1 MLYHVSGT
9 SGLKTLQPRVST
21 HKKAYVYAIENMV
34 TGLLFGARCDDF
46 DFIISTDDDGAP
58 AVFECYPD
66 AFKKVYQGKSCSVYE
81 VSDEGFL
88 RGMTSWEPELV
99 CENEVEVLR
108 EVFVNDIYQRLL
120 EEESK
125 GNLEI
130 IRYEHSDEYR
140 KMIYEHIF
148 DRIARFGIDLDTIA
162 DKDERF
168 LTYHKDIISV
178 IRDKCRKASSSP
190 GSKY

>member
-1 MLYHVSGT
+1 MLYHVSKT

-66 AFKKVYQGKSCSVYE
+66 AFKKIYQGKSCSIYE

-88 RGMTSWEPELV
+88 RNMTSWEPELV
-99 CENEVEVLR
+99 CENEVDVLR
-108 EVFVNDIYQRLL
+108 EVFVDDMYQKLL

-140 KMIYEHIF
+140 KMISAHIV
-148 DRIARFGIDLDTIA
+148 DRIIRFELDLKSITEQ
-162 DKDERF
+162 DERF
-168 LTYHKDIISV
+168 AIYYKDIIQALND
-178 IRDKCRKASSSP
+178 ITDGHLLP
-190 GSKY
+190 